1 MGCEPVGVGG
11 GVQARPMKK
20 PKAKDRSKPDP
31 DCRNCKGKGAYPPSE
46 MAGMLI
52 TVRMG
57 KCHNAI
63 PCKRC
68 HETN

>member
-1 MGCEPVGVGG
+1 
-11 GVQARPMKK
+11 MKK

-31 DCRNCKGKGAYPPSE
+31 DCRWCAGKGIWPEFLTLSPPLE
-46 MAGMLI
+46 
-52 TVRMG
+52 VRVRAMEG
-57 KCHNAI
+57 HKDAI